1 MASHESFDFRVALAV
16 MARAPS
22 DDRGKT
28 RLLSALGVPD
38 GADLRRAI
46 LLDTLEIVD
55 QVTGVEPIVIFT
67 PATAEAELA
76 ELTGDRW
83 GLTPQRGEGLGE
95 RLENAFADLLARGH
109 AGVLIMGSDLPT
121 LPPEYL
127 QRARSEL
134 LNRDDPVVLGPA
146 RDGGYYLIGL
156 RKPHP
161 ELFRG
166 VAWSASSVLAATVA
180 IAESA
185 GLPVTLVAEWDDIDT
200 VEDLRR
206 IAAPRRPE
214 AHGARHTEQFLE
226 RLDGARREWP
236 GAEKG

>member
-1 MASHESFDFRVALAV
+1 MAKDESGDVRIALAV

-22 DDRGKT
+22 DDGGKT
-28 RLLSALGVPD
+28 RLLSALRIPD

-46 LLDTLEIVD
+46 LSDTLEIVD
-55 QVTGVEPIVIFT
+55 QVTGAEPIVIFT

-83 GLTPQRGEGLGE
+83 GRTPQRGEGLGE
-95 RLENAFADLLARGH
+95 RLEHAFADLFARGYS
-109 AGVLIMGSDLPT
+109 GVLVIGSDLPT

-134 LNRDDPVVLGPA
+134 LTRDDPVVLGPA

-161 ELFRG
+161 ELFSG
-166 VAWSASSVLAATVA
+166 IAWSTASAFAATVA
-180 IAESA
+180 IATSA
-185 GLPVTLVAEWDDIDT
+185 GLPVSLVPEWYDVDS
-200 VEDLRR
+200 VEDLRG
-206 IAAPRRPE
+206 ISAPLRPE
-214 AHGARHTEQFLE
+214 AHRARHTERFLE
-226 RLDGARREWP
+226 RLDAARRD
-236 GAEKG
+236 